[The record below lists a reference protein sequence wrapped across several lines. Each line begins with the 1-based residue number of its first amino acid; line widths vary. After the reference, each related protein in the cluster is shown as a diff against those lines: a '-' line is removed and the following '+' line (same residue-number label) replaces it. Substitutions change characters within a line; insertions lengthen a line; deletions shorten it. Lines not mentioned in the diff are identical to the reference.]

1 MGTLL
6 DFFKRVDENYYY
18 HCKYCGCVQY
28 FPNIKA
34 FKDNDI
40 EVPDSVKKSWNE
52 EKCFCKRKIG
62 ADKILIKT
70 KYPKE
75 YYDQKAKEVDVFYKQ
90 HINDLIPKPLS
101 FYIRYDISKPDGK
114 RSIYQWD
121 VIQEQIY
128 KTEYFNRH
136 DCKSRDQ
143 IRIAPYIFL
152 CRSSIQEICV
162 NCGERNSDTVGDK
175 EYFFDSFKFKKRGI
189 PMPAQ
194 RNYRKCNKCGT
205 KWVDKW
211 WDYDVELQ
219 KKQ

>member
-1 MGTLL
+1 MYMGTPM
-6 DFFKRVDENYYY
+6 DFFKREDSENYYY
-18 HCKYCGCVQY
+18 YCKYCGETHHV
-28 FPNIKA
+28 PNMKRIK
-34 FKDNDI
+34 DDH
-40 EVPDSVKKSWNE
+40 EVIGYVNSWNE
-52 EKCFCKRKIG
+52 SKCVCGKKLG
-62 ADKILIKT
+62 SDKILVKT

-75 YYDQKAKEVDVFYKQ
+75 YYDQKAKEVDIFYKLY
-90 HINDLIPKPLS
+90 INDS
-101 FYIRYDISKPDGK
+101 ISKPLCFYLQRRLK
-114 RSIYQWD
+114 YSIYNDD
-121 VIQEQIY
+121 VIREQIY

-211 WDYDVELQ
+211 GDYDVELQ